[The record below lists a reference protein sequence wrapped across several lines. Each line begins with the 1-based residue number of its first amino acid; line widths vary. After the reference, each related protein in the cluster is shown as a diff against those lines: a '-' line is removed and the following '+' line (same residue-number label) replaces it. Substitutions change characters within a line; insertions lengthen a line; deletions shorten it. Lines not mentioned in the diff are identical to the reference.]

1 MLNDIKDYYRF
12 KLYENCRIL
21 VNNLK
26 DPIEEI
32 SMFLDKILYPFIL
45 NNEEYERVV
54 VDNIEITYE
63 NERFVWRIVEN
74 NELNIKS
81 TKELNLYNVTDLFD
95 GKEDYLSEV
104 KKLMND
110 FPKELFGLSFISFM
124 QTISHFIYNDKLIDD
139 VINVFDICM
148 ISNNGH
154 NNVVYEVQ

>member
-1 MLNDIKDYYRF
+1 MLNNIKDYYRF

-63 NERFVWRIVEN
+63 NEKFVWRIVEN

-81 TKELNLYNVTDLFD
+81 TKELNLYNVTDLID
-95 GKEDYLSEV
+95 SKEDYLSEV

-124 QTISHFIYNDKLIDD
+124 QTISHFVYNDELIDD

-148 ISNNGH
+148 LSNNGH

>member
-1 MLNDIKDYYRF
+1 MINNIKDYYRF

-54 VDNIEITYE
+54 IDNIEITYE
-63 NERFVWRIVEN
+63 NEKFVWRIVEN

-81 TKELNLYNVTDLFD
+81 TKELNLYNITDLID
-95 GKEDYLSEV
+95 SKEDYLSEV

-124 QTISHFIYNDKLIDD
+124 QTISHFVYNDELIDD

-148 ISNNGH
+148 LSNNGH

>member
-81 TKELNLYNVTDLFD
+81 TKELNLYNVTDLID
-95 GKEDYLSEV
+95 NKEEYLNEV
-104 KKLMND
+104 KKIMND
-110 FPKELFGLSFISFM
+110 FPKELIGLSFISFM

>member
-32 SMFLDKILYPFIL
+32 SMFLDKVLYPFIL

-95 GKEDYLSEV
+95 GKEDYLNEV

-110 FPKELFGLSFISFM
+110 FPKELSGLSFISFM
-124 QTISHFIYNDKLIDD
+124 QTISHFVYNDKLIDD

>member
-1 MLNDIKDYYRF
+1 MLNNIKDYYRF

-63 NERFVWRIVEN
+63 NEKFVWRIVEN

-81 TKELNLYNVTDLFD
+81 TKELNLYNVTDLID
-95 GKEDYLSEV
+95 SKEEYLSEV

-124 QTISHFIYNDKLIDD
+124 QTISHFVYNDELIDD

-148 ISNNGH
+148 LSNNGH

>member
-63 NERFVWRIVEN
+63 NEKFVWRIVEN

-95 GKEDYLSEV
+95 GKEDYLNEV

-110 FPKELFGLSFISFM
+110 FPKELFGLSFITFM

>member
-1 MLNDIKDYYRF
+1 MINNIKDYYRF

-54 VDNIEITYE
+54 VENIEITYE
-63 NERFVWRIVEN
+63 NEKFVWRIVEN
-74 NELNIKS
+74 NELNTKS
-81 TKELNLYNVTDLFD
+81 TKELNLYNIGDLID
-95 GKEDYLSEV
+95 GKEDYLNEV

-124 QTISHFIYNDKLIDD
+124 QTISHFVYNDELIDD

-148 ISNNGH
+148 LSDNGH

>member
-1 MLNDIKDYYRF
+1 MINNIKDYYRF

-45 NNEEYERVV
+45 NNEEYERVIV
-54 VDNIEITYE
+54 ENIEITYE
-63 NERFVWRIVEN
+63 NEKFVWRIVEN

-81 TKELNLYNVTDLFD
+81 TKELNLYNIGDLID
-95 GKEDYLSEV
+95 GKEDYLNEV

-124 QTISHFIYNDKLIDD
+124 QTISHFVYNDELIDD

-148 ISNNGH
+148 LSNNGH

>member
-1 MLNDIKDYYRF
+1 MINNIKDYYRF

-54 VDNIEITYE
+54 VENIEITYE
-63 NERFVWRIVEN
+63 NEKFVWRIVEN

-81 TKELNLYNVTDLFD
+81 TKELNLYNIGDLID
-95 GKEDYLSEV
+95 GKEDYLNEV

-124 QTISHFIYNDKLIDD
+124 QTISHFVYNDELIDD

-148 ISNNGH
+148 LSNNGH

>member
-54 VDNIEITYE
+54 VENIEITYE
-63 NERFVWRIVEN
+63 NEKFVWRIVEN

-81 TKELNLYNVTDLFD
+81 TKELNLYNIGDLID
-95 GKEDYLSEV
+95 GKEDYLNEV

>member
-1 MLNDIKDYYRF
+1 
-12 KLYENCRIL
+12 
-21 VNNLK
+21 
-26 DPIEEI
+26 
-32 SMFLDKILYPFIL
+32 MFLVKILYPFIL

-95 GKEDYLSEV
+95 GKEDYLNEV

-110 FPKELFGLSFISFM
+110 FPKNNEAPAQTQEFLPMMSDLKEKLSALYYAYLTSM
-124 QTISHFIYNDKLIDD
+124 KP
-139 VINVFDICM
+139 
-148 ISNNGH
+148 
-154 NNVVYEVQ
+154 

>member
-63 NERFVWRIVEN
+63 NEKFVWRIVEN

-81 TKELNLYNVTDLFD
+81 TKELNLYNVTDLID
-95 GKEDYLSEV
+95 NKEEYLNEV
-104 KKLMND
+104 KKIMND